1 LFLDDEKEVLG
12 NQRILHISFDFIAT
26 LAYFIIMTEEWKV
39 LIDTTQKLDS
49 ISIEYMLTGSFAM
62 NYYAAPRMTRDVDI
76 VVNMTKK
83 DVQPFLMTFSSEYH
97 TSEQSILDAI
107 TRQSV
112 FNVIHEEHIVK
123 VDFVLR
129 KNNPY
134 RLLEF
139 KRREKK
145 EINGTTVYC
154 VSQEDLILSK
164 LAWGK
169 VSGSQMQEMD
179 VRNLMSSNLDWNYL
193 NEWSEYLDIKEAL
206 DKCRK

>member
-1 LFLDDEKEVLG
+1 
-12 NQRILHISFDFIAT
+12 
-26 LAYFIIMTEEWKV
+26 
-39 LIDTTQKLDS
+39 
-49 ISIEYMLTGSFAM
+49 MLTGSFAM

-83 DVQPFLMTFSSEYH
+83 DIQPFLMTFSSEYH

-112 FNVIHEEHIVK
+112 FNIIHEEHIVK

-129 KNNPY
+129 KNDPY

-169 VSGSQMQEMD
+169 ASGSQMQEITDTSPEMEEIFRMKMMKLSGERRFMMGVSMYDTARMLVEASLPKDITLAEKRRQILTRFYGVELSED
-179 VRNLMSSNLDWNYL
+179 VISAVASRQF
-193 NEWSEYLDIKEAL
+193 
-206 DKCRK
+206 